1 MLLLIVNWATFHLLA
16 FINYVKYSLI
26 SQPIHE
32 EKASCYNKIIIK
44 LLPRIVP
51 LKMHVAQCYTK
62 FELKVQVW

>member
-16 FINYVKYSLI
+16 FINYVKSTLI

-32 EKASCYNKIIIK
+32 ENASCYNKIIIK

-62 FELKVQVW
+62 FELKVQVR

>member
-16 FINYVKYSLI
+16 FINYVKCSLI
-26 SQPIHE
+26 SKAIHE
-32 EKASCYNKIIIK
+32 ENASCYNKIIIK

-62 FELKVQVW
+62 FELKVQVR